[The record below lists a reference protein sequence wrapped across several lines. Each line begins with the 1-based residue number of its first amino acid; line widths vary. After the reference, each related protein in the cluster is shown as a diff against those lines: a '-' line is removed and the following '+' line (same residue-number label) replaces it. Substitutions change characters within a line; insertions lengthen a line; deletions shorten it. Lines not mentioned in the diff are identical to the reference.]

1 MLICTGTVVEREAS
15 PMTKKKKMQ
24 HGNKDSEID
33 PGRYLQAVEK
43 TDRAEQSGS
52 IDYVKLFKQR
62 DSKKPH

>member
-1 MLICTGTVVEREAS
+1 
-15 PMTKKKKMQ
+15 MTKKKKMQ

-52 IDYVKLFKQR
+52 IDYVKLFKHR